1 MGRTSPVPYS
11 AHSSRR
17 PRSRADIAP
26 ALIMSSTSHAS
37 VRSRTIDDWQSTTLV
52 RAQSLFSTVALRRSE
67 ETPLAFSGDRL
78 PQRAASSTPTSTAL
92 QWSTQNMFKPHS
104 LTKARGTQMDEPKQ
118 FLATDPDLYEH
129 FMGRWSIGWPI
140 PFLEF
145 AAIPQ
150 GQRVL
155 DVGCGTGV
163 ITLALA
169 RRGCAAVGTD
179 ASKSYLDGARRLRSH
194 EAVAYEQADAR
205 NVPYPTAF
213 FDACVSTLAI
223 DVVPEPEKV
232 AAEMRRITR
241 PGGIVA
247 CGTVDFWGGTSA
259 TELVL
264 DTGATID
271 DGLRAIRDYLRSRP
285 LVWRNGQ
292 AQLWQKIGLIDVAE
306 VPIVIS
312 YRLSD
317 VRGRLDELRD
327 RSQPSRTA
335 RARNAGGK
343 ARRDS
348 PPR

>member
-1 MGRTSPVPYS
+1 
-11 AHSSRR
+11 
-17 PRSRADIAP
+17 
-26 ALIMSSTSHAS
+26 MS
-37 VRSRTIDDWQSTTLV
+37 
-52 RAQSLFSTVALRRSE
+52 
-67 ETPLAFSGDRL
+67 
-78 PQRAASSTPTSTAL
+78 
-92 QWSTQNMFKPHS
+92 
-104 LTKARGTQMDEPKQ
+104 EPKQ

-129 FMGRWSIGWPI
+129 FMGRWSVGLAD
-140 PFLEF
+140 PFLDF

-179 ASKSYLDGARRLRSH
+179 ASEAYLDGARRLRPH
-194 EAVAYEQADAR
+194 EAVVYEQADAR
-205 NVPYPTAF
+205 NLPYPTAS

-259 TELVL
+259 MQLVL

-271 DGLRAIRDYLRSRP
+271 DGLRAVRDYQRSRP
-285 LVWRNGQ
+285 LLWRNGQ
-292 AQLWQKIGLIDVAE
+292 AQLWQKIGLIEVAE
-306 VPIVIS
+306 VPIVLSFDYQTFDDYWTS
-312 YRLSD
+312 YATGPSRCAQRLQEMPAE
-317 VRGRLDELRD
+317 RRDELRRLVSFGYLAGMPD
-327 RSQPSRTA
+327 GPRSFAAIVRCV
-335 RARNAGGK
+335 RGVV
-343 ARRDS
+343 
-348 PPR
+348 PR